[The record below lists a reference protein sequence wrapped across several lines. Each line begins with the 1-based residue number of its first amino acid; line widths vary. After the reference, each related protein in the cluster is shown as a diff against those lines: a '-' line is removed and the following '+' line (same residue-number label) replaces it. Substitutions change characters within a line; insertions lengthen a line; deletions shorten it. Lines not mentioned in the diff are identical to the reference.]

1 MSRLDNYRQRQIR
14 QNKLLHQSSSAAFK
28 EFLKGNPEARASLP
42 FGPIPEKVK
51 SNVTVAVNPITGQ
64 VQKHYESMHIPL
76 KGDRIDKD
84 KAPPVLYGEEDK
96 KLMEQLENLRDVHVG
111 YTSERQIQK
120 QQAKQLRKTDGHT
133 LAELLK
139 NMQ

>member
-1 MSRLDNYRQRQIR
+1 MSRLENYRQRQIR

-42 FGPIPEKVK
+42 LGPIPERVK
-51 SNVTVAVNPITGQ
+51 SNVAVAVNPITGQ
-64 VQKHYESMHIPL
+64 MQKHYESMHIPL
-76 KGDRIDKD
+76 KADRTDKD
-84 KAPPVLYGEEDK
+84 NAPAILHGDEDK

-120 QQAKQLRKTDGHT
+120 
-133 LAELLK
+133 
-139 NMQ
+139 